1 MDTIGK
7 GGGARGSG
15 AVGALILADPRLGK
29 VTDTQLATS
38 LGVSRASVRVARER
52 LGIPR
57 CGVRA
62 SASAPCPRCGAKFP
76 LDGTKASLTKRRAH
90 AAACRAVAV
99 RAALPR
105 GSWRTPADVSA
116 LFESVDA
123 AVAAAGWTW
132 ADVRAVTRVTRQN
145 VEGWLNGE
153 HGMTLGTLLTI
164 ADAFGVPPSQLLKEL
179 D

>member
-1 MDTIGK
+1 M
-7 GGGARGSG
+7 
-15 AVGALILADPRLGK
+15 
-29 VTDTQLATS
+29 
-38 LGVSRASVRVARER
+38 
-52 LGIPR
+52 
-57 CGVRA
+57 
-62 SASAPCPRCGAKFP
+62 
-76 LDGTKASLTKRRAH
+76 TKRRAH

-145 VEGWLNGE
+145 VEGWLNGD
-153 HGMTLGTLLTI
+153 HSMTMGVLLTI
-164 ADAFGVPPSQLLKEL
+164 ADVLGVPPSQLLKGL